1 MMLRNRPDPSAPNFS
16 FYGRA
21 PGWWRPILLLLAVL
35 LLPQT
40 GRGEMQR
47 YLDENGIPVF
57 VDDSLLSPAERR
69 DLERKARVA
78 EQTLARSGTTQVEV
92 HGNQVLVPVELSDG
106 ASRIQARLLL
116 DTGASKTVF
125 HRRTIASLRAR
136 LLARGWTRIADGR
149 VIATE
154 QVRFVSFEVGP
165 HTWQNP
171 TVYVIDVQDQE
182 APFDG
187 LLGMDFLRTHHYRI
201 DFRRQLIHWQASD

>member
-1 MMLRNRPDPSAPNFS
+1 MRLNRPDFSVPNFP
-16 FYGRA
+16 FHRRA
-21 PGWWRPILLLLAVL
+21 PEWWRLTLLLLVLL

-47 YLDENGIPVF
+47 YLDENGTPVF
-57 VDDSLLSPAERR
+57 VDDSYLSRAERR
-69 DLERKARVA
+69 DLEQKARA
-78 EQTLARSGTTQVEV
+78 ADQALARPSTTAVEV

-106 ASRIQARLLL
+106 SGRVQARLLL

-125 HRRTIASLRAR
+125 HRRTIASLRTRR
-136 LLARGWTRIADGR
+136 LAKGWSRIADGR
-149 VIATE
+149 LIATE
-154 QVRFVSFEVGP
+154 QVRLDSLEVGP

-187 LLGMDFLRTHHYRI
+187 LLGMDFLRDHHYRI
-201 DFRRQLIHWQASD
+201 DFRRQLIHWQTGD

>member
-1 MMLRNRPDPSAPNFS
+1 MRLNRPDFSASNFP
-16 FYGRA
+16 FHRGA
-21 PGWWRPILLLLAVL
+21 PGWWRLILLLLAVL

-47 YLDENGIPVF
+47 YLDENGTPVF
-57 VDDSLLSPAERR
+57 VDDSYLSPAERR
-69 DLERKARVA
+69 DVERKVRAT
-78 EQTLARSGTTQVEV
+78 EQAVERPRTTPVEV

-106 ASRIQARLLL
+106 SGRIQVRLLL

-125 HRRTIASLRAR
+125 HRRTIASLRTR
-136 LLARGWTRIADGR
+136 LLAEGWTRIADGR

-154 QVRFVSFEVGP
+154 QVRLASLEVGP

-187 LLGMDFLRTHHYRI
+187 LLGMDFLRNHHYRI
-201 DFRRQLIHWQASD
+201 DFRRQLIHWQAGD